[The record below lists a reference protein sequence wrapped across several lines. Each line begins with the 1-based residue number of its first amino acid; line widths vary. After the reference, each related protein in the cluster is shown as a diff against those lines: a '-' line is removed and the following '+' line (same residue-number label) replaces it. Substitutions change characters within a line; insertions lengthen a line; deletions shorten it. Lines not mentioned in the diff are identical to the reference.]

1 VISPHPSY
9 DVRLWSIRRYKG
21 KRGTTYTVRWAVG
34 GNPHQRTFTT
44 HKLAEAFR
52 ADLLVAA
59 RDGVPFGLDDG
70 LPQALKAD
78 EPVRTW
84 LDHAMEYV
92 SIKWPGASPRHRR
105 GIAEALTDITMAL
118 LPEEKAPVDTGKL
131 RRALYR
137 YAFNVSARTGPV
149 PEQVESVMAWLKR
162 HSPALADLNDAV
174 VLRGLLNR
182 LALRQDGKPA
192 AASTVTRKR
201 ATLHSVLQYA
211 VELELF
217 PTNPLKRVRWK
228 APTPTDVVDRRIVV
242 NPAQARAL
250 LEAVWEQDPALAA
263 FFACLYYAGL
273 RPAEARNLRL
283 DDCTLPDTG
292 WGRLLLTSSHQTSGS
307 AWTDEATSGEDRG
320 SSTVD
325 VRTSASSQP
334 TPNWSRRSAVTSTS
348 SSLAGTGD
356 CSLPGPARQASP
368 SHRPTTTRSR
378 WAPSTAP
385 GTRPGR
391 QPSTSDRWSR
401 CSPADRTTCG
411 TPASRRGSTPESL
424 PPRSRNGP
432 ATASRSSSACTP
444 SASTAT
450 TRLPCAGS
458 RRPPHDGL
466 PGAFGGTTAKTS
478 PRIPHRS
485 P

>member
-1 VISPHPSY
+1 MTRTEVTY
-9 DVRLWSIRRYKG
+9 DIRVWSIRRYKG
-21 KRGTTYTVRWAVG
+21 KRGTTHTVRWAVA

-59 RDGVPFGLDDG
+59 RDGLPFGLDDG
-70 LPQALKAD
+70 LPRAMRAP

-92 SIKWPGASPRHRR
+92 SVKWPGASPRHRR
-105 GIAEALTDITMAL
+105 GIAEALTDITIAL
-118 LPEEKAPVDTGKL
+118 LPEEKAPVETEQL

-137 YAFNVSARTGPV
+137 YAFNVPARSGSA
-149 PEQVESVMAWLKR
+149 PEELESAMTWLRR
-162 HSPALADLNDAV
+162 HSPALADLDDAV

-228 APTPTDVVDRRIVV
+228 APIPTDVVDRRVVV
-242 NPAQARAL
+242 NPVQARAL

-273 RPAEARNLRL
+273 RPAEARNLRV

-320 SSTVD
+320 
-325 VRTSASSQP
+325 
-334 TPNWSRRSAVTSTS
+334 
-348 SSLAGTGD
+348 LK
-356 CSLPGPARQASP
+356 
-368 SHRPTTTRSR
+368 HR
-378 WAPSTAP
+378 
-385 GTRPGR
+385 GR
-391 QPSTSDRWSR
+391 QDIRLVPAHPELVKVLRRHIDTFQLGRDGRLFVTRTGKAGVPISPPYDNPVSMGTVYRAWHKARKEVLDERQVESMLARRPYDLRHACVSTWLNAGVP
-401 CSPADRTTCG
+401 PAQVAEWAGHGVEVLLRVYAKCVDG
-411 TPASRRGSTPESL
+411 DDQLALRRIED
-424 PPRSRNGP
+424 
-432 ATASRSSSACTP
+432 
-444 SASTAT
+444 AT
-450 TRLPCAGS
+450 T
-458 RRPPHDGL
+458 
-466 PGAFGGTTAKTS
+466 
-478 PRIPHRS
+478 
-485 P
+485 